1 MGQYVTTKKGCT
13 FSIHDTPGERGTI
26 IGSHGLTG
34 NHKQLH
40 YYQEA
45 LSGDYRFI
53 SYDLLG
59 RGNSDA
65 APADSSIDTHA
76 DDLLDLIDT
85 LEIEHPI
92 LLGYSMGAYI
102 SAIAASRLER
112 TEALIL
118 LDGAGE
124 ADEATKKLVLPSLDR
139 LKKTFSSPDHYA
151 QEAKKLYTSL
161 GIDWGSHMEEVVRY
175 EIKEDGGAWRN
186 KSDPDTIAR
195 DFESFYTFQAED
207 VLARV
212 NCPVFLLTATGSL
225 GDKGPLFKE
234 EGYERTI
241 ESARN
246 IRTAVTSAN
255 HYELVF
261 NRQPKIIGEL
271 ELFLSQKEVKS

>member
-1 MGQYVTTKKGCT
+1 MGQYVTTKKGHT
-13 FSIHDTPGERGTI
+13 FSIHETPGELGTI

-45 LSGDYRFI
+45 LSDYRFI
-53 SYDLLG
+53 SYDILG

-139 LKKTFSSPDHYA
+139 LKKTFASPDHYA
-151 QEAKKLYTSL
+151 QEAIKLYTSL

-234 EGYERTI
+234 EGYARTK

-246 IRTAVTSAN
+246 IRTAMTSAN

-261 NRQPKIIGEL
+261 NRQPEIIGEL
-271 ELFLSQKEVKS
+271 ESFLSQKEVKS

>member
-1 MGQYVTTKKGCT
+1 MGQYVTTKKGRT
-13 FSIHDTPGERGTI
+13 FYIHETPGEQGTI

-34 NHKQLH
+34 NHKQLR

-45 LSGDYRFI
+45 LSGYRFI
-53 SYDLLG
+53 SYDILG
-59 RGNSDA
+59 RGNSDT
-65 APADSSIDTHA
+65 APKDSSIDTHA
-76 DDLLDLIDT
+76 DDLLDLVDS

-102 SAIAASRLER
+102 SAIAASRMER

-124 ADEATKKLVLPSLDR
+124 ANEVTRQLVLPSLDR
-139 LKKTFSSPDHYA
+139 LKKTFASPDHYA

-212 NCPVFLLTATGSL
+212 NCPVFLLTAIGSL

-234 EGYERTI
+234 EGYARTK
-241 ESARN
+241 ETAGN
-246 IRTAVTSAN
+246 IRTAMTSAN

-261 NRQPKIIGEL
+261 NPQPEINGQL
-271 ELFLSQKEVKS
+271 DSFLSQKEVKS